1 MWYLLATSLAAL
13 SLNKSLA
20 YLMLGLT
27 AFFGWKESILDAPA
41 LLVIASI
48 VIGWSVV
55 EWLRNNNNKYTY
67 LLEGLC
73 VVVAV
78 ALFLHAIPGFHN
90 PKVLDAVVV
99 GPQSIPFTMY
109 FNMDKAVVPFIL
121 MMCMPTLFVAK
132 PLYKAG
138 KAGWGILVLA
148 IPVLLLLAVAL
159 GGLRIELHAPEWF
172 AQFALANIFFVS
184 LAEEALFRGYLQQRL
199 SRILH
204 PVVALL
210 IASVIFGLMHYRG
223 GLLLIIFASLSGII
237 YGLAWMWS
245 GRLWVATL
253 FHFGLNCV
261 HLLFFT
267 YPMYAPHA
275 AM

>member
-1 MWYLLATSLAAL
+1 
-13 SLNKSLA
+13 
-20 YLMLGLT
+20 MLGLT
-27 AFFGWKESILDAPA
+27 AFLGWKQGILDAPA

-48 VIGWSVV
+48 VVGWSAV
-55 EWLRNNNNKYTY
+55 EWLRNKNNKYTY
-67 LLEGLC
+67 LVEGLC
-73 VVVAV
+73 VAIAV
-78 ALFLHAIPGFHN
+78 ALVLHVIPGFHN

-99 GPQSIPFTMY
+99 GPQSIPFSMY
-109 FNMDKAVVPFIL
+109 FNMDKAVVPFFLIT
-121 MMCMPTLFVAK
+121 CMPTLFVAK

-138 KAGWGILVLA
+138 KVGWGILVLA

-159 GGLRIELHAPEWF
+159 GGLRIEPHAPEWF
-172 AQFALANIFFVS
+172 AQFTLANIFFVS

-199 SRILH
+199 SRIIH

-210 IASVIFGLMHYRG
+210 IASVIFGLMHYSG

-275 AM
+275 VM

>member
-159 GGLRIELHAPEWF
+159 GGLRIEPHAPEWF

>member
-13 SLNKSLA
+13 SLNKSLS

-159 GGLRIELHAPEWF
+159 GGLRIEPHAPEWF